1 MSSNIAVK
9 EIEHCRQLIVQKE
22 TDFNEIAKIHGAV
35 NFKKECAFAIQAL
48 EKNNYLMGKAKANP
62 SSLGH
67 AIMNVATIG
76 LSLSPVHRMAYLVP
90 RGNEICLDI
99 SYMGLVQLAID
110 CGIVKAVRAEV
121 VYSKDKFEL
130 LGFGKEPRHE
140 FNPFEKDRGDI
151 VGAYCIALTNDDL
164 YLVDTM
170 TIEQINSIKNRS
182 ESGKKGTGP
191 WITDFIE
198 MAKKSVIKRAYKLWP
213 KPSSEKA
220 QRFAEAIDVTNSADP
235 IDLSNTEAKK
245 VESEIVND
253 ELFIEI
259 RTCLELL
266 NKTEADFV
274 KHLKTTFNREEIEK
288 IEDLT
293 TKEANESFA
302 FLKSIVEKQT
312 KKTSPTPLKSDEQK
326 QEKKKE
332 S

>member
-1 MSSNIAVK
+1 MSNIVSK

-48 EKNNYLMGKAKANP
+48 EKNSYLMGKAKANP

-121 VYSKDKFEL
+121 VYSKDRFEL
-130 LGFGKEPRHE
+130 VGFGKEPKHE
-140 FNPFEKDRGDI
+140 YNPFDKDRGEI
-151 VGAYCIALTNDDL
+151 VGVYCVALTNDNI

-170 TIEQINSIKNRS
+170 TIDQINSIKNRS

-213 KPSSEKA
+213 KPSQDKGK
-220 QRFAEAIDVTNSADP
+220 RFAEAIDVTNSVDP
-235 IDLSNTEAKK
+235 IDFSNTEAKK
-245 VESEIVND
+245 VDSEIVND
-253 ELFIEI
+253 ELFVEI

-266 NKTEADFV
+266 NRNEDQYV
-274 KHLKTTFNREEIEK
+274 GHLKKQFNREEISK

-293 TKEANESFA
+293 TKEANEAFA
-302 FLKSIVEKQT
+302 FLKQLVEKQT
-312 KKTSPTPLKSDEQK
+312 KKTKSSLPKDEQK
-326 QEKKKE
+326 QEEKKG